1 MPRPARRA
9 LLLLT
14 IARARVLEL
23 DAEELEPLRRTSQ
36 LPAAGASDLIEV
48 FTLRARVAVP
58 SLFEEAVRLEHYAL
72 AFRNQGVSWKQASEG
87 NGVVAVHYLPANA
100 SALLGFPDRNG
111 SFPDASADVYVDA
124 KKFDPEYWRDADYVG
139 TIGGAAFAGLARELP
154 SYATLRPVY
163 KAVDPGAVD
172 GGAFV
177 LWCLETLAAHGATLT
192 PLARLERRVPTLY
205 VKNEEEKG
213 DARAFAHDLSRCVAD
228 QQPESYDLSSLAAT
242 YVDNSAPLPRCLRNK
257 VLRGVPFV
265 FFVGASMAPGAA
277 PSMWHVP
284 GLRLAPIAATACSWD
299 LPCLHAID
307 AAPSPKFI
315 TLAGRAARRRL
326 LGRPRGA
333 LLRLR
338 RVVPARAGAR
348 HRREHGKGLLV
359 QRPDARRGADRRRL
373 GRPRAHFCGEGLLR
387 LRGGAAHVRVV
398 HAAARVAVRRR
409 VRRADDGRD
418 GAACS

>member
-213 DARAFAHDLSRCVAD
+213 DARAFARDLSRCVSD

-257 VLRGVPFV
+257 AVPLAGGSWV
-265 FFVGASMAPGAA
+265 ALEAPYYAYVESYPRAPAPGTGANTEKGFSVSDLA
-277 PSMWHVP
+277 LVIALIGVVLI
-284 GLRLAPIAATACSWD
+284 GL
-299 LPCLHAID
+299 
-307 AAPSPKFI
+307 
-315 TLAGRAARRRL
+315 GRIFVVKGCCVCEEARPMFASSTRRRASRS
-326 LGRPRGA
+326 GDEYG
-333 LLRLR
+333 
-338 RVVPARAGAR
+338 
-348 HRREHGKGLLV
+348 GLMTAETEL
-359 QRPDARRGADRRRL
+359 P
-373 GRPRAHFCGEGLLR
+373 
-387 LRGGAAHVRVV
+387 
-398 HAAARVAVRRR
+398 VRRSVSPR
-409 VRRADDGRD
+409 PGEEDAKE
-418 GAACS
+418 AAVV